1 MSMRCCS
8 ILVLALVGLPMLA
21 VGQNAPAQSTGDES
35 NTTRSIPAGAL
46 TGIVGL
52 DTPSESESGE
62 DLPHIPAMLGGE
74 GASLAFRSEMERS
87 NYLKGGVNI
96 GAAYDDNAFLTP
108 GGQVGNATF
117 SVFPNIAV
125 EQSTSRVR
133 WSLGYAAGLTV
144 NQQLSSQNQAAQDL
158 AFDSHFR
165 LSPHINLRV
174 AEDFSLTTGVF
185 GSNIGPG
192 FQPGPGEPNASLI
205 TPLANRMSSQTVV
218 ETNYHFAPKDV
229 VGVTGSFYDL
239 QYSDVSTGAGTLENT
254 RTASGAA
261 FWLHELFRHD
271 WAGFSYGYQRITFDP
286 SGKTSVQ
293 SFAAMDTLSLSRTF
307 TVTAFIGPQYSAN
320 QGVAATGPNSGQ
332 LATFN
337 DWTLA
342 GGVGGNWQK
351 ERTSVAAGYS
361 RILNNGAGILGVV
374 RLQNVYATIRREVVA
389 GCAATFIAGY
399 GDNEAITLIGATTP
413 TSIKTTSVGAL
424 LERNVARRLGFRIG
438 YFHDFQDQSGSSEP
452 SQNFNAD
459 RNRVFVTLS
468 YQWAMPLGR

>member
-1 MSMRCCS
+1 MSVRCCS

-21 VGQNAPAQSTGDES
+21 VGQNDPAQSTGDES
-35 NTTRSIPAGAL
+35 NATRSIPAGAL
-46 TGIVGL
+46 TGIIGL

-62 DLPHIPAMLGGE
+62 DLPHIPAMLGGQ

-87 NYLKGGVNI
+87 NYIKGGVNV
-96 GAAYDDNAFLTP
+96 GADYDDNAFLTSS
-108 GGQVGNATF
+108 GQVGNTTF
-117 SVFPNIAV
+117 TVFPNIAI

-133 WSLGYAAGLTV
+133 WLLGYAAGLTV
-144 NQQLSSQNQAAQDL
+144 NQRLSSQNQAAHDL
-158 AFDSHFR
+158 GFSSEFR
-165 LSPHINLRV
+165 LSPHVNLRL
-174 AEDFSLTTGVF
+174 AEDFSLTTGMF
-185 GSNIGPG
+185 GANLGPG

-229 VGVTGSFYDL
+229 VGATGSFYDL
-239 QYSDVSTGAGTLENT
+239 HYSNVSTGAGTLENT

-261 FWLHELFRHD
+261 FWLHELFHRD
-271 WAGFSYGYQRITFDP
+271 WGGLSYAYQRITFDP
-286 SGKTSVQ
+286 SGETRVH
-293 SFAAMDTLSLSRTF
+293 SFVAMNTLSLSRTF

-452 SQNFNAD
+452 SQNFNAN
-459 RNRVFVTLS
+459 RNRFSVTLS